1 MLLLFMTRG
10 DIAIKFSLLCLARTK
25 LKRALLMFK
34 ATHIYR
40 YNPLDGS
47 KFFHN
52 FSPQN
57 NGTRVKVIP
66 QKC

>member
-10 DIAIKFSLLCLARTK
+10 DIAIKFSLLCLTLTK

-34 ATHIYR
+34 ATRIYR
-40 YNPLDGS
+40 YNLLDGN

-52 FSPQN
+52 
-57 NGTRVKVIP
+57 
-66 QKC
+66 